1 MSFWTSVKGKLQH
14 FNQKSMARLIPLLLL
29 ASLALTACGEG
40 LEDDTDSSLE
50 GMLNQDSTSEEDVSE
65 DPNPEETP
73 YSVGPTEIPD
83 DLIPNE

>member
-1 MSFWTSVKGKLQH
+1 MSFWTFVKAKLQH

-29 ASLALTACGEG
+29 ASLALTACGGG
-40 LEDDTDSSLE
+40 LEDNTDSSLE

>member
-1 MSFWTSVKGKLQH
+1 
-14 FNQKSMARLIPLLLL
+14 MARFISLFLLG
-29 ASLALTACGEG
+29 SLALTACGGE
-40 LEDDTDSSLE
+40 LETDADSSLE

>member
-1 MSFWTSVKGKLQH
+1 
-14 FNQKSMARLIPLLLL
+14 MARLISLLLL
-29 ASLALTACGEG
+29 GSLALTACGGG
-40 LEDDTDSSLE
+40 LETDTDSSLE

>member
-1 MSFWTSVKGKLQH
+1 MSFWTSVKGKPQP
-14 FNQKSMARLIPLLLL
+14 FNFNLMARLLPLLLL
-29 ASLALTACGEG
+29 GALTLTACSGEV
-40 LEDDTDSSLE
+40 ETDTDSSLE

-65 DPNPEETP
+65 DTNPEETP